1 MQQLLR
7 WWNKWTIDG
16 WGDIKIQG
24 ITFELS
30 ILAKNS
36 FSKIPRQSINYSLS
50 VTLQGERTKLNVTYF
65 STPWNRITTNISLFS
80 IELAPFPDVSYK
92 FLLRIFPKENITLLV
107 SFCNF
112 NRARDKILRFKPSI
126 IIIMGMCKGET
137 APGRLYYQVSE
148 PKKVI
153 TNVFSILFSFRN

>member
-1 MQQLLR
+1 
-7 WWNKWTIDG
+7 
-16 WGDIKIQG
+16 
-24 ITFELS
+24 
-30 ILAKNS
+30 
-36 FSKIPRQSINYSLS
+36 
-50 VTLQGERTKLNVTYF
+50 
-65 STPWNRITTNISLFS
+65 
-80 IELAPFPDVSYK
+80 
-92 FLLRIFPKENITLLV
+92 V